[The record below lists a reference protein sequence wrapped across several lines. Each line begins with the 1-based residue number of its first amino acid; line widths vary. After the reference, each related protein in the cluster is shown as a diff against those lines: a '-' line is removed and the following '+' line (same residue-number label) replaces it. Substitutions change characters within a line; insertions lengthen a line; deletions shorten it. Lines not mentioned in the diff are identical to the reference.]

1 MDFKKFSTV
10 TVALAFGIAL
20 VACDDSSSGPSP
32 EPSSSDAQG
41 PAGPSDNPLPGSSNS
56 GDSQLS
62 SADGSSAA
70 TPTSSA
76 TRPASSA
83 AKECFKDGMAS
94 ITVRNMERS
103 EISCP
108 NTYTIYDYDLQ
119 ILYKC
124 VGDALI
130 ETDMAPCE
138 SDEPESSSSAVT
150 PKSSGG
156 ETGVSSSGTSA
167 EYGTLLDSRD
177 GKSYKTVVIG
187 GKTWMA
193 ENLNYDNSA
202 VATGSIDSSFCYDG
216 IPANCEKYGRL
227 YQEYAA
233 TAVCPEGWRLPTAD
247 DWRDL
252 TTTAKSEFGDNNG
265 SLRAVGEWEN
275 TIFGDN
281 ITATNASGFSALPA
295 GYRAKTGE
303 CDGEGTKAYFWGEDN
318 MNHYAWILSN
328 QYDMEKES
336 MQRGY
341 YAYAVRCVKD

>member
-1 MDFKKFSTV
+1 MDFKKFS
-10 TVALAFGIAL
+10 AASAAFAFGIAL

-32 EPSSSDAQG
+32 EPTSSESQ
-41 PAGPSDNPLPGSSNS
+41 GPSDVTPMSSDSETSVSSSN
-56 GDSQLS
+56 
-62 SADGSSAA
+62 AA
-70 TPTSSA
+70 A
-76 TRPASSA
+76 PASSA

-108 NTYTIYDYDLQ
+108 NSFTIYDYDLQ

-130 ETDMAPCE
+130 ETDMAPCG
-138 SDEPESSSSAVT
+138 DASSVT
-150 PKSSGG
+150 PQSSDS
-156 ETGVSSSGTSA
+156 ETSVSSSGSLV
-167 EYGTLLDSRD
+167 EYGTLADSRD
-177 GKSYKTVVIG
+177 GKSYKTVKIG
-187 GKTWMA
+187 NLTWMA
-193 ENLNYDNSA
+193 ENLNFDNSA
-202 VATGSIDSSFCYDG
+202 TATGSIDSSFCYDG
-216 IPANCEKYGRL
+216 IPANCTKYGRL

-233 TAVCPEGWRLPTAD
+233 TAVCPEGWRLPTAN

-252 TTTAKSEFGDNNG
+252 TTTAKSEFGENNG
-265 SLRAVGEWEN
+265 SLRAVGQWED

-281 ITATNASGFSALPA
+281 ITATNASGFSAIPA

-303 CDGEGTKAYFWGEDN
+303 CDGEGKKAYFWGEDN

-341 YAYAVRCVKD
+341 FAYAVRCVKD

>member
-1 MDFKKFSTV
+1 MNFKKFSTA
-10 TVALAFGIAL
+10 TAALAFGIAF

-32 EPSSSDAQG
+32 EPGSSESL
-41 PAGPSDNPLPGSSNS
+41 GPSDVTPMSS
-56 GDSQLS
+56 DSETSVS
-62 SADGSSAA
+62 SSSAA
-70 TPTSSA
+70 A
-76 TRPASSA
+76 PASSA

-108 NTYTIYDYDLQ
+108 NSFTIYDYDLQ

-130 ETDMAPCE
+130 ETDMAPCGDA
-138 SDEPESSSSAVT
+138 SSVTPQSSSSSKIPEPVE
-150 PKSSGG
+150 G
-156 ETGVSSSGTSA
+156 SSSGSLVD
-167 EYGTLLDSRD
+167 YGTLTDSRD
-177 GKSYKTVVIG
+177 GKNYKTVKIG
-187 GKTWMA
+187 NLTWMA
-193 ENLNYDNSA
+193 ENLNFDNGA
-202 VATGSIDSSFCYDG
+202 TATGSIDSSFCYDG

-227 YQEYAA
+227 YQEYAV
-233 TAVCPEGWRLPTAD
+233 TAVCPEGWRLPTAN

-265 SLRAVGEWEN
+265 SLRAVGQWEN

-281 ITATNASGFSALPA
+281 VTGTNASGFSALPA

-341 YAYAVRCVKD
+341 FAYAVRCVKD

>member
-1 MDFKKFSTV
+1 MDFKKFSAASA
-10 TVALAFGIAL
+10 ALAFGIAL
-20 VACDDSSSGPSP
+20 VACDDSSSGPQNDPVPASSGDIADP
-32 EPSSSDAQG
+32 QSSSLVDPLSSDAG
-41 PAGPSDNPLPGSSNS
+41 AT
-56 GDSQLS
+56 LS
-62 SADGSSAA
+62 SSSANV
-70 TPTSSA
+70 TRPNSSSA
-76 TRPASSA
+76 
-83 AKECFKDGMAS
+83 ECFKEGMAD

-108 NTYTIYDYDLQ
+108 NSSTIYDYDLQ

-138 SDEPESSSSAVT
+138 SGEPQSSSSAAT
-150 PKSSGG
+150 
-156 ETGVSSSGTSA
+156 VSNV
-167 EYGTLLDSRD
+167 EYGTLADSRD
-177 GKSYKTVVIG
+177 GKSYKTVKIG
-187 GKTWMA
+187 SLTWMA

-202 VATGSIDSSFCYDG
+202 TATGSIDSSFCYDG

-247 DWRDL
+247 DWHDL
-252 TTTAKSEFGDNNG
+252 VNTAKSEFGDSNG

-275 TIFGDN
+275 SIFGDN

-303 CDGEGTKAYFWGEDN
+303 CDGEGSKAYFWGEDN

-328 QYDMEKES
+328 QNDMEKES

>member
-1 MDFKKFSTV
+1 MNLKKLSTA
-10 TVALAFGIAL
+10 TAALAFGIAL

-32 EPSSSDAQG
+32 EPGSSESQG
-41 PAGPSDNPLPGSSNS
+41 PAGPSDNPLPGSS
-56 GDSQLS
+56 DSQLS

-70 TPTSSA
+70 TPASSA
-76 TRPASSA
+76 TLPASSA

-108 NTYTIYDYDLQ
+108 NGFTIYDYDLQ

-124 VGDALI
+124 LGDALI
-130 ETDMAPCE
+130 EIDMAPCA
-138 SDEPESSSSAVT
+138 SDEPESSSSAAA
-150 PKSSGG
+150 
-156 ETGVSSSGTSA
+156 VSSV
-167 EYGTLLDSRD
+167 EYGTLTDSRD

-252 TTTAKSEFGDNNG
+252 TTTAKSEFGDDNG
-265 SLRAVGEWEN
+265 SLRAVGEWED

-281 ITATNASGFSALPA
+281 VTATNASGFSALPA

-341 YAYAVRCVKD
+341 FAYAVRCVKD

>member
-1 MDFKKFSTV
+1 MNFKKFSAAFA
-10 TVALAFGIAL
+10 ALAFGIAL

-32 EPSSSDAQG
+32 EPGSSESQG

-103 EISCP
+103 EINCP

-193 ENLNYDNSA
+193 ENLNF
-202 VATGSIDSSFCYDG
+202 ATDSSFCYDDT
-216 IPANCEKYGRL
+216 PANCTKYGRL
-227 YQEYAA
+227 YQESD
-233 TAVCPEGWRLPTAD
+233 AVKACPEGWRIPTAD
-247 DWRDL
+247 DWMELRNTAESEWSNDL
-252 TTTAKSEFGDNNG
+252 RSILEDEETWEINPMIDPVPMNLIGFAA
-265 SLRAVGEWEN
+265 RAG
-275 TIFGDN
+275 
-281 ITATNASGFSALPA
+281 
-295 GYRAKTGE
+295 GYRAKTGQY
-303 CDGEGTKAYFWGEDN
+303 DGEGTKAYFWGESN
-318 MNHYAWILSN
+318 MNYYAWILSK
-328 QYDMEKES
+328 QYELDKES
-336 MQRGY
+336 IMRGY
-341 YAYAVRCVKD
+341 FAYSVRCVKD

>member
-1 MDFKKFSTV
+1 MNLKKLYTA
-10 TVALAFGIAL
+10 TAALAFGIAL

-32 EPSSSDAQG
+32 EPTSSESQ
-41 PAGPSDNPLPGSSNS
+41 GPSDVTPMSS
-56 GDSQLS
+56 DSETSVS
-62 SADGSSAA
+62 SSSAA
-70 TPTSSA
+70 A
-76 TRPASSA
+76 PASSA
-83 AKECFKDGMAS
+83 VKECFKDGMAS

-108 NTYTIYDYDLQ
+108 NSFTIYDYDLQ

-130 ETDMAPCE
+130 ETDMAPCG
-138 SDEPESSSSAVT
+138 SDEPSGVTPQSSSSSKIPEPVE
-150 PKSSGG
+150 G
-156 ETGVSSSGTSA
+156 SSSGSLV
-167 EYGTLLDSRD
+167 EYGTLTDARD
-177 GKSYKTVVIG
+177 GKNYKTVKIG
-187 GKTWMA
+187 NLTWMA

-202 VATGSIDSSFCYDG
+202 TATGSIDSSFCYDG

-233 TAVCPEGWRLPTAD
+233 TAVCPEGWRLPTAS

-281 ITATNASGFSALPA
+281 VTATNASGFSALPA

-336 MQRGY
+336 LQRGY
-341 YAYAVRCVKD
+341 FAYAVRCVKD

>member
-1 MDFKKFSTV
+1 M
-10 TVALAFGIAL
+10 
-20 VACDDSSSGPSP
+20 
-32 EPSSSDAQG
+32 
-41 PAGPSDNPLPGSSNS
+41 
-56 GDSQLS
+56 
-62 SADGSSAA
+62 AD
-70 TPTSSA
+70 
-76 TRPASSA
+76 
-83 AKECFKDGMAS
+83 

-103 EISCP
+103 EIDCP
-108 NTYTIYDYDLQ
+108 NSFTIYDYDLQ
-119 ILYKC
+119 IFYKC

-130 ETDMAPCE
+130 ETDMAPCA
-138 SDEPESSSSAVT
+138 SDEPQSSASVVV
-150 PKSSGG
+150 PA
-156 ETGVSSSGTSA
+156 VD
-167 EYGTLLDSRD
+167 YGTLTDSRD

-202 VATGSIDSSFCYDG
+202 TATGSIDSSFCYDG
-216 IPANCEKYGRL
+216 IPANCTKYGRL

-265 SLRAVGEWEN
+265 SLRAVGEWED

-281 ITATNASGFSALPA
+281 VTATNASGFSALPA

-303 CDGEGTKAYFWGEDN
+303 CDGEGKKAYFWGEDN

>member
-1 MDFKKFSTV
+1 MYFKKFSAAFA
-10 TVALAFGIAL
+10 ALAFGIAL
-20 VACDDSSSGPSP
+20 VACDDSSSGPQNDPVPASSGDIADP
-32 EPSSSDAQG
+32 QSSSLVDPLSSDAG
-41 PAGPSDNPLPGSSNS
+41 TT
-56 GDSQLS
+56 LS
-62 SADGSSAA
+62 SSSSAA
-70 TPTSSA
+70 A
-76 TRPASSA
+76 PASSA
-83 AKECFKDGMAS
+83 AKECFKDGMAD

-108 NTYTIYDYDLQ
+108 NSSTIYDYDLQ
-119 ILYKC
+119 IFYKC

-138 SDEPESSSSAVT
+138 SGEPQSSSSAAASNV
-150 PKSSGG
+150 
-156 ETGVSSSGTSA
+156 
-167 EYGTLLDSRD
+167 EYGTLADSRD
-177 GKSYKTVVIG
+177 GKSYKTVKIG
-187 GKTWMA
+187 SLTWMA
-193 ENLNYDNSA
+193 ENLNFDNSA
-202 VATGSIDSSFCYDG
+202 TATGSIDSSFCYDG

-233 TAVCPEGWRLPTAD
+233 TAVCPEGWHLPTAD

-275 TIFGDN
+275 SIFGDN

-303 CDGEGTKAYFWGEDN
+303 CDGEGSKAYFWGEDN

>member
-1 MDFKKFSTV
+1 MNLKKLYTA
-10 TVALAFGIAL
+10 TAALAFGIAL
-20 VACDDSSSGPSP
+20 VACDSDSSSGPQNDPASSNGSLSCVDHDGP
-32 EPSSSDAQG
+32 TSYGEIILVSSS
-41 PAGPSDNPLPGSSNS
+41 S
-56 GDSQLS
+56 
-62 SADGSSAA
+62 A
-70 TPTSSA
+70 TPKSSSA

-83 AKECFKDGMAS
+83 AKECFKDGMAD

-108 NTYTIYDYDLQ
+108 NSFTIYDYDLQ

-124 VGDALI
+124 VGTALI

-138 SDEPESSSSAVT
+138 SDEPGVT
-150 PKSSGG
+150 PKSSGS
-156 ETGVSSSGTSA
+156 ETSVSSSGVVVD
-167 EYGTLLDSRD
+167 YGTFTDSRD

-202 VATGSIDSSFCYDG
+202 TATGSIDSSFCYDG
-216 IPANCEKYGRL
+216 IPANCTKYGRL

-252 TTTAKSEFGDNNG
+252 TTTAKSEIGDNNG

-275 TIFGDN
+275 TIIGDN
-281 ITATNASGFSALPA
+281 VVATNATGFSALPA

>member
-1 MDFKKFSTV
+1 MNFKRSSNIV
-10 TVALAFGIAL
+10 IAALAFGIAL
-20 VACDDSSSGPSP
+20 VACDSDSSSGPQN
-32 EPSSSDAQG
+32 D
-41 PAGPSDNPLPGSSNS
+41 
-56 GDSQLS
+56 
-62 SADGSSAA
+62 
-70 TPTSSA
+70 
-76 TRPASSA
+76 PASSNA
-83 AKECFKDGMAS
+83 YDRDSDGPTS
-94 ITVRNMERS
+94 YG
-103 EISCP
+103 EI
-108 NTYTIYDYDLQ
+108 
-119 ILYKC
+119 IL
-124 VGDALI
+124 V
-130 ETDMAPCE
+130 
-138 SDEPESSSSAVT
+138 SSSSAT
-150 PKSSGG
+150 PKDVVLSSSEKSSSS
-156 ETGVSSSGTSA
+156 ETSVSSSSSA
-167 EYGTLLDSRD
+167 AVSNVEYGTFTDARD

-202 VATGSIDSSFCYDG
+202 TATGSIDSSFCYDG

-252 TTTAKSEFGDNNG
+252 TTTAKSEFGDDNG
-265 SLRAVGEWEN
+265 SLRAVGQWEN

-281 ITATNASGFSALPA
+281 VTATNASGFSALPA

-341 YAYAVRCVKD
+341 FAYAVRCVKD

>member
-1 MDFKKFSTV
+1 MDFKKFSAASA
-10 TVALAFGIAL
+10 ALAFGIAL
-20 VACDDSSSGPSP
+20 VACDDSSSGPQNDPVPASSGDIADP
-32 EPSSSDAQG
+32 QSSSLVDPLSSDAG
-41 PAGPSDNPLPGSSNS
+41 TT
-56 GDSQLS
+56 LS
-62 SADGSSAA
+62 SSSANV
-70 TPTSSA
+70 TRPNSSSA
-76 TRPASSA
+76 
-83 AKECFKDGMAS
+83 ECFKEGMAN

-108 NTYTIYDYDLQ
+108 NGFTIYDYDLQ

-130 ETDMAPCE
+130 ETDMAPCV
-138 SDEPESSSSAVT
+138 SDVPESSSSAVT

-193 ENLNYDNSA
+193 ENLNF
-202 VATGSIDSSFCYDG
+202 ATDSSFCYDDT
-216 IPANCEKYGRL
+216 PANCTKYGRL

-281 ITATNASGFSALPA
+281 VTATNASGFSALPA

>member
-1 MDFKKFSTV
+1 MDFKKFSAASA
-10 TVALAFGIAL
+10 ALAFGIAL
-20 VACDDSSSGPSP
+20 VACDSDSSSGPQN
-32 EPSSSDAQG
+32 D
-41 PAGPSDNPLPGSSNS
+41 
-56 GDSQLS
+56 
-62 SADGSSAA
+62 
-70 TPTSSA
+70 
-76 TRPASSA
+76 PASSNA
-83 AKECFKDGMAS
+83 YDRVSVGPTS
-94 ITVRNMERS
+94 YG
-103 EISCP
+103 EI
-108 NTYTIYDYDLQ
+108 
-119 ILYKC
+119 IL
-124 VGDALI
+124 V
-130 ETDMAPCE
+130 
-138 SDEPESSSSAVT
+138 SSSSAT
-150 PKSSGG
+150 PKDVVLSSSEKSSSS
-156 ETGVSSSGTSA
+156 ETSVSSSSVATVSNV
-167 EYGTLLDSRD
+167 EYGTLTDSRD
-177 GKSYKTVVIG
+177 GKNYKTVKIG
-187 GKTWMA
+187 NLTWMA
-193 ENLNYDNSA
+193 ENLNFDNSA

-252 TTTAKSEFGDNNG
+252 TTTAKSEFGDDNG

-281 ITATNASGFSALPA
+281 VTATNASGFSALPA

>member
-1 MDFKKFSTV
+1 MNFKRFSTA
-10 TVALAFGIAL
+10 TAALAFGIAL
-20 VACDDSSSGPSP
+20 VACDDSSSGPQNDPVPASSGDIADP
-32 EPSSSDAQG
+32 QSSSLVDPLSSDAG
-41 PAGPSDNPLPGSSNS
+41 TT
-56 GDSQLS
+56 LS
-62 SADGSSAA
+62 SSSANV
-70 TPTSSA
+70 TRPNSSSA
-76 TRPASSA
+76 
-83 AKECFKDGMAS
+83 ECFKDGMAD

-108 NTYTIYDYDLQ
+108 NSSTIYDYDLQ

-124 VGDALI
+124 VGAALI

-138 SDEPESSSSAVT
+138 SGEPQSSSSAAASNV
-150 PKSSGG
+150 
-156 ETGVSSSGTSA
+156 
-167 EYGTLLDSRD
+167 EYGTLADSRD
-177 GKSYKTVVIG
+177 GKSYKTVKIG
-187 GKTWMA
+187 SLTWMA

-202 VATGSIDSSFCYDG
+202 AATGSIDSSFCYDG

-252 TTTAKSEFGDNNG
+252 VNTAKSEFGDDNG

-275 TIFGDN
+275 SIFGDN

-295 GYRAKTGE
+295 GFRAKTGE
-303 CDGEGTKAYFWGEDN
+303 CDGEGSKAYFWGEDN

>member
-1 MDFKKFSTV
+1 MNLKKLYTA
-10 TVALAFGIAL
+10 TAALAFGIAL
-20 VACDDSSSGPSP
+20 VACDSDSSSGPQNDPASSNGSLSCVDHDGP
-32 EPSSSDAQG
+32 TSYGEIILVSSS
-41 PAGPSDNPLPGSSNS
+41 S
-56 GDSQLS
+56 
-62 SADGSSAA
+62 A
-70 TPTSSA
+70 TPKSSSA

-83 AKECFKDGMAS
+83 AKECFKEGMAD

-108 NTYTIYDYDLQ
+108 NSFTIYDYDLQ

-124 VGDALI
+124 VGTALI
-130 ETDMAPCE
+130 ETDMAPCG
-138 SDEPESSSSAVT
+138 SDEPGVT
-150 PKSSGG
+150 PKSSGS
-156 ETGVSSSGTSA
+156 ETSVSSSGVVV
-167 EYGTLLDSRD
+167 EYGTLADSRD

-202 VATGSIDSSFCYDG
+202 TATGSIDSSFCYDG

-252 TTTAKSEFGDNNG
+252 TTTAKSEFGDDNG

-281 ITATNASGFSALPA
+281 VTATNASGFSALPA

>member
-1 MDFKKFSTV
+1 MNFKKFSAAFA
-10 TVALAFGIAL
+10 ALAFGLAL

-32 EPSSSDAQG
+32 EPTSSESL
-41 PAGPSDNPLPGSSNS
+41 GPSDNPLPGSSGS
-56 GDSQLS
+56 GDLQLS

-70 TPTSSA
+70 SPASSA
-76 TRPASSA
+76 TLPASSA

-103 EISCP
+103 EIRCP
-108 NTYTIYDYDLQ
+108 NAYTIYDYDLQ

-138 SDEPESSSSAVT
+138 SDEPESSASVVAPAVD
-150 PKSSGG
+150 
-156 ETGVSSSGTSA
+156 
-167 EYGTLLDSRD
+167 YGTLTDSRD

-252 TTTAKSEFGDNNG
+252 TTTAKSEFGDDNG
-265 SLRAVGEWEN
+265 SLRAVGEWED

-281 ITATNASGFSALPA
+281 VTATNASGFSAIPA

>member
-1 MDFKKFSTV
+1 MDFKKFSAASA
-10 TVALAFGIAL
+10 ALAFGIAL
-20 VACDDSSSGPSP
+20 VACDSDSSSGPQN
-32 EPSSSDAQG
+32 D
-41 PAGPSDNPLPGSSNS
+41 
-56 GDSQLS
+56 
-62 SADGSSAA
+62 
-70 TPTSSA
+70 
-76 TRPASSA
+76 PASSNA
-83 AKECFKDGMAS
+83 YDRDSDGPTS
-94 ITVRNMERS
+94 YG
-103 EISCP
+103 EI
-108 NTYTIYDYDLQ
+108 
-119 ILYKC
+119 IL
-124 VGDALI
+124 V
-130 ETDMAPCE
+130 
-138 SDEPESSSSAVT
+138 SSSSAT
-150 PKSSGG
+150 PKDVVLSSSEKSSSS
-156 ETGVSSSGTSA
+156 ETSVSSSSSA
-167 EYGTLLDSRD
+167 AVSNVEYGTFTDARD

-202 VATGSIDSSFCYDG
+202 TATGSIDSSFCYDG

-252 TTTAKSEFGDNNG
+252 TTTAKSEFGDDNG
-265 SLRAVGEWEN
+265 SLRAVGQWEN

-281 ITATNASGFSALPA
+281 VTATNASGFSALPA

-328 QYDMEKES
+328 QHDMEKES